1 MGIYSFE
8 RGKVM
13 GERIRFKGENLV
25 DHVVEDEHVFLLQTT
40 GKNGYYFDM
49 GHWVSGNVVLSRS
62 FVEGGSSYPF
72 VKYVDD
78 KRVFLTSWDEVVNSL
93 EYKNLQKNTSG
104 VTGYIIYESVKRRIV
119 TETAF
124 ENSERTETSLRIVE
138 EKYATADEIVFS
150 RDYWADYIAI
160 QNEKDKARQE
170 ALEDDV
176 EPVNDVVEVTVPPR
190 RRRKRIAR
198 LRWWESNALFKG

>member
-1 MGIYSFE
+1 
-8 RGKVM
+8 M
-13 GERIRFKGENLV
+13 GERIQFKGESLV

-49 GHWVSGNVVLSRS
+49 GHWVSGNVVLGRS

-78 KRVFLTSWDEVVNSL
+78 KRIFLTSWDEVVNSL

-138 EKYATADEIVFS
+138 EKYATADEIIFS
-150 RDYWADYIAI
+150 RDYWADQTAI
-160 QNEKDKARQE
+160 LNEKLDAQDKARQE
-170 ALEDDV
+170 AQEAEV
-176 EPVNDVVEVTVPPR
+176 EPVDEAVEVPVPPR

-198 LRWWESNALFKG
+198 PRWWESNTLFKG